1 MVSFA
6 ISPPYTYILFQ
17 NAYEDNFFC
26 ICVHVCGLCVCIYC
40 EWAHMGGAHRGYV
53 VSMED
58 IEKVDVRCLLL
69 SLNVLKW
76 VSH

>member
-17 NAYEDNFFC
+17 NAYEDNFFVYVC
-26 ICVHVCGLCVCIYC
+26 MCVVYVFVFIVSGHT
-40 EWAHMGGAHRGYV
+40 WGGAHRGYV

-58 IEKVDVRCLLL
+58 IEKVDVRCLLPSL
-69 SLNVLKW
+69 S
-76 VSH
+76 